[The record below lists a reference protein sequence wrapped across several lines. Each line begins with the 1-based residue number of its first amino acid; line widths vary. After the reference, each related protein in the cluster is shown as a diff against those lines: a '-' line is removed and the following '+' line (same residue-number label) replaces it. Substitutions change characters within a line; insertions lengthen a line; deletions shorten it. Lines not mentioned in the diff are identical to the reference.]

1 MDDDSRGAIPGFS
14 ISKVVKELEIKK
26 VEEKPMVIHQ
36 KGRIHIHRRKGKD
49 IQKRAEKSKVTAG
62 LFAKKN
68 DSIKIRDRKLKT
80 MAYAGA
86 RMAAKEVEGG
96 EELQESVDVIT
107 TVAMPA
113 VDVAR
118 KGERLYRKKQ
128 AKRKEDKRK
137 KESKSSSER
146 EHTVKTSKAKKVEK
160 EPKSQQTDTSKKKGK
175 KGSSHSFVKSRMIE
189 SFVNKLRTDN
199 EEQGNLITGTT
210 KVAKDIAML
219 AMQSVLI
226 ALAPY
231 LVLIALVMSLAGVIV
246 VAILAVIYNSPLGIF
261 FPMPDTGYESPRTVL
276 SEYYKEFNQEIVKLE
291 DQGYLITYQNTK
303 DGVPVSNYNDTLM
316 VYMVKYGTGQCGLVM
331 DEQGKKNLKE
341 VFDAMNYYDSSS
353 STMQVPAGAS
363 LGDVVAT
370 GYCACSICCGQWAGG
385 NTASGTTPKAKH
397 TLAVDAYNPIVPM
410 GTKVIIAGTTY
421 TVEDTGNLNAHGT
434 DFDIFFAS
442 HQEALNWGKQTV
454 EAFLAEG
461 NENMVEVTTSGT
473 VVHNLTYA
481 DYIALGDF
489 TEDQTALLTKMMSDE
504 SWDSYYECAG
514 GQAVA
519 DLARTK
525 LGCHYSQERRM
536 EEGYY
541 DCSSLVYRLY
551 KEIGI
556 ELPTIAS
563 DQGKYCYENA
573 MLVNKEELRPGDLI
587 FYSYEV
593 NNQFRNIS
601 HVAIYVGD
609 GKMIHAANT
618 ERGVVEDNLSTSGV
632 VFYARPYKK

>member
-1 MDDDSRGAIPGFS
+1 
-14 ISKVVKELEIKK
+14 
-26 VEEKPMVIHQ
+26 
-36 KGRIHIHRRKGKD
+36 
-49 IQKRAEKSKVTAG
+49 
-62 LFAKKN
+62 
-68 DSIKIRDRKLKT
+68 
-80 MAYAGA
+80 
-86 RMAAKEVEGG
+86 
-96 EELQESVDVIT
+96 
-107 TVAMPA
+107 
-113 VDVAR
+113 
-118 KGERLYRKKQ
+118 
-128 AKRKEDKRK
+128 
-137 KESKSSSER
+137 
-146 EHTVKTSKAKKVEK
+146 
-160 EPKSQQTDTSKKKGK
+160 
-175 KGSSHSFVKSRMIE
+175 
-189 SFVNKLRTDN
+189 
-199 EEQGNLITGTT
+199 
-210 KVAKDIAML
+210 
-219 AMQSVLI
+219 
-226 ALAPY
+226 
-231 LVLIALVMSLAGVIV
+231 
-246 VAILAVIYNSPLGIF
+246 
-261 FPMPDTGYESPRTVL
+261 
-276 SEYYKEFNQEIVKLE
+276 
-291 DQGYLITYQNTK
+291 
-303 DGVPVSNYNDTLM
+303 
-316 VYMVKYGTGQCGLVM
+316 
-331 DEQGKKNLKE
+331 
-341 VFDAMNYYDSSS
+341 MNYYDSTS

-385 NTASGTTPKAKH
+385 DTASGTTPKAKH
-397 TLAVDAYNPIVPM
+397 TIAVDAYNPIVPM

-421 TVEDTGNLNAHGT
+421 TVEDTGNLNAHDT
-434 DFDIFFAS
+434 DFDIFFAT
-442 HQEALNWGKQTV
+442 HQEALDWGKQTV

-481 DYIALGDF
+481 DVIASGELD
-489 TEDQTALLTKMMSDE
+489 EDQSALLTQMMSDE

-556 ELPTIAS
+556 ELPLIAS

-618 ERGVVEDNLSTSGV
+618 ERGVVEDELSTSSV
-632 VFYARPYKK
+632 VFYARPYHE